1 MHELSGIAI
10 FLGPVALVAV
20 GAAVAGVV
28 MDRRR
33 RRRGQ
38 GEALLADAA
47 TRGEAR
53 SALDYFG
60 KVGDSS
66 NG

>member
-1 MHELSGIAI
+1 MQEISAVAI

-20 GAAVAGVV
+20 GAAVAGAV

-33 RRRGQ
+33 HGRR
-38 GEALLADAA
+38 EALLADAA
-47 TRGEAR
+47 TQDKAR
-53 SALDYFG
+53 SSVAYFG

-66 NG
+66 NM